1 MPVMNK
7 LFSKLTHAEDL
18 DLTSKEIKIFSR
30 ELTDKAYNL
39 VQSTYPAPTM
49 QMGKDLSESEIS
61 KTSQRD
67 CKVPSSSDM
76 LDLLIEDS
84 VERFLQKLLFWLENE
99 TLAQTIKNDN
109 ISGAVEDVV
118 RALTPSEEEDMT
130 GCQ

>member
-7 LFSKLTHAEDL
+7 LFSKLTHAEHL

-99 TLAQTIKNDN
+99 TLAQTITNDN